1 MVNSDLFFKTVAS
14 ACFCD
19 FCHIHISCHFL
30 VHLMKCLSI
39 TLFNSS
45 IVRPIAKFTLMAISI
60 SSIDVRPAPAGVI
73 FVCKK
78 TQY

>member
-1 MVNSDLFFKTVAS
+1 PVSNDVKDIAEIAFWLHRPGSILNSGEWR
-14 ACFCD
+14 
-19 FCHIHISCHFL
+19 
-30 VHLMKCLSI
+30 VHLMKCLFI